1 MAANLCSFFCNSL
14 SRWFSTVV
22 IFAVGSV
29 LIFPQQ
35 AFCLIADLPEN
46 KALVSDVLKYSFE
59 GDADS
64 LIATFDNL
72 EKHIEL
78 SENPIREIQG
88 LFQLLVDEV
97 SSRYSLSLT
106 LEEAC
111 NQVRNNIV
119 NLQFTE
125 ETKTLVLETIA
136 MVLGESYSNDYSEKD
151 STNLQISDIASLKTS
166 WSRNLSWLGLNKKS
180 KKRTKEKHS
189 TSTIPLAL
197 QTKGS
202 DIELPGSFYTGGVEA
217 LAGAL
222 VFTLGIVFPPAYGVG
237 SALMVDGTRRV
248 LNGLEEVEKDRCFT
262 SQQQLR

>member
-1 MAANLCSFFCNSL
+1 
-14 SRWFSTVV
+14 
-22 IFAVGSV
+22 
-29 LIFPQQ
+29 
-35 AFCLIADLPEN
+35 
-46 KALVSDVLKYSFE
+46 
-59 GDADS
+59 
-64 LIATFDNL
+64 
-72 EKHIEL
+72 
-78 SENPIREIQG
+78 
-88 LFQLLVDEV
+88 
-97 SSRYSLSLT
+97 
-106 LEEAC
+106 
-111 NQVRNNIV
+111 
-119 NLQFTE
+119 
-125 ETKTLVLETIA
+125 